1 MSQQAATSTERMEV
15 KGSHLVEKVKELV
28 HEGNVRRIIIKDSDG
43 HTVIEF
49 PVTVGVVG
57 SVVGVLVAPTMAAI
71 GALAALAAD
80 YSVEVER
87 EGVKRAEEAVA
98 TPTA

>member
-1 MSQQAATSTERMEV
+1 MSQQAASTEKIEV
-15 KGSHLVEKVKELV
+15 TGGHLVEKIKDLV

-43 HTVIEF
+43 HTVMEL

-57 SVVGVLVAPTMAAI
+57 GVVGVLVAPTMAAI

-80 YSVEVER
+80 YSIEVER
-87 EGVKRAEEAVA
+87 EAVKPAEPTPAPVA
-98 TPTA
+98 